1 MKLKRW
7 LRRRVEKL
15 MDVGYRRK
23 LKRCRRHSYTDW
35 INWTEEEDGTD
46 GQADGQAGGRADS
59 PAEKGE
65 DPVLLSF
72 DAGTWAENAMERM
85 RKFFAENPGVLLAY
99 GDEDV
104 KDGKGGYKTPWLKP
118 CWSPDSYLCRDYL
131 GSAVAVSRKLY
142 DRLEPGDPEEEKR
155 CHDRLVR
162 LAGGFERGCGAIAH
176 VDGIFFHR
184 ESGWKSPALDYTWLR
199 EKPQTAAAQ
208 AAETRAAGMRTG
220 NGGGERP
227 EVSVIIPSKDNA
239 AVLKRCLETLT
250 QTVETACY
258 EILVVDN
265 GSCEKARKEIAEELE
280 KLKAE
285 QAGRGGCL
293 RDARY
298 LYQPMEFNFSHMCNV
313 GAQAAAGS
321 LLLFLNDDTES
332 VERGWLEKMAEK
344 ACMPWVG
351 AVGYKLLYPDGKRI
365 QHAGVVNVTAGPT
378 HKLRYLEDGAY
389 YDGRGAGVWNVLSV
403 TGACLMLR
411 REAFAEAG
419 GFCEQLRV
427 AFNDIDLCFQLYEL
441 GYHNVVINTGYLL
454 HHESLSRGYDET
466 AEESRRL
473 QGELCR
479 LFDRHPKLKSRDP
492 YYHIWL
498 SGNVTDSS
506 VRPIVEKGAPVPDV
520 REYRPA
526 EDLRDFRRDDCLL
539 LRVEAADAKR
549 VQGYAVVQ
557 GSDNVSFAKRLLF
570 REEGAQE
577 KLYCMDFTGQFR
589 PDLEIDMCGR
599 DNVAL
604 CGFSVKFA
612 RPLPPGEYRVG
623 VAAKDKLSRTALVNW
638 SGCTIRV

>member
-1 MKLKRW
+1 MKLKKW

-15 MDVGYRRK
+15 MDVEYRRK
-23 LKRCRRHSYTDW
+23 VKRCRRHSYTDW
-35 INWTEEEDGTD
+35 INWTEETD
-46 GQADGQAGGRADS
+46 EAEGQEQAKGQAES
-59 PAEKGE
+59 PAAKGRE
-65 DPVLLSF
+65 PVLLSF
-72 DAGTWAENAMERM
+72 GKGAWAGNAVQRME
-85 RKFFAENPGVLLAY
+85 KFFAENPEVLLAY

-142 DRLEPGDPEEEKR
+142 DRLEPGDLEEEKR
-155 CHDRLVR
+155 CHDRLVE
-162 LAGGFERGCGAIAH
+162 LAGGFERGCSSIAH
-176 VDGIFFHR
+176 VEGIFFHR
-184 ESGWKSPALDYTWLR
+184 ESGWNSPALDYAWRR
-199 EKPQTAAAQ
+199 EQPQTAAAQ
-208 AAETRAAGMRTG
+208 ATEPLAAGTQTG
-220 NGGGERP
+220 KRDGGRP

-239 AVLKRCLETLT
+239 AVLKRCLETLCR
-250 QTVETACY
+250 TAVSVSY

-280 KLKAE
+280 QLKAGRV
-285 QAGRGGCL
+285 QRGGCL
-293 RDARY
+293 WDARY

-332 VERGWLEKMAEK
+332 VECGWLEKMAEK
-344 ACMPWVG
+344 ARMPWVG

-466 AEESRRL
+466 AEDSRRL
-473 QGELCR
+473 QGELCM
-479 LFDRHPKLKSRDP
+479 LFDRRPKLKSRDP

-498 SGNVTDSS
+498 SGNVVDSS

-520 REYRPA
+520 REYRPV
-526 EDLRDFRRDDCLL
+526 EDLGDFRRDDCLM
-539 LRVEAADAKR
+539 LRVERADAKR

-557 GSDNVSFAKRLLF
+557 GSDNVCFSKRLLF

-589 PDLEIDMCGR
+589 PDLEIDMCGK

-604 CGFSVKFA
+604 SGFSVKFA
-612 RPLPPGEYRVG
+612 RPLPPGDYRVG
-623 VAAKDKLSRTALVNW
+623 VVAKDKLSRTVLVNW
-638 SGCTIRV
+638 SGCTISV

>member
-7 LRRRVEKL
+7 LRQRVEKL
-15 MDVGYRRK
+15 MDLEYRRK
-23 LKRCRRHSYTDW
+23 VKRCKRHSYTDW
-35 INWTEEEDGTD
+35 INWTEEKDETGEQTPN
-46 GQADGQAGGRADS
+46 
-59 PAEKGE
+59 PAETGE

-72 DAGTWAENAMERM
+72 GEGSWAGNAAERIRE
-85 RKFFAENPGVLLAY
+85 FFAEHPGVLLVY
-99 GDEDV
+99 GDEDI

-131 GSAVAVSRKLY
+131 GSAVAVDRRLY
-142 DRLEPGDPEEEKR
+142 DRLTLEEREDERR
-155 CHDRLVR
+155 CHDRLVE
-162 LAGGFERGCGAIAH
+162 LAGGFQRGCAAIAH
-176 VDGIFFHR
+176 VEGILFHR
-184 ESGWKSPALDYTWLR
+184 ESGWNSPALAYAWLR
-199 EKPQTAAAQ
+199 EKTASAEAALK
-208 AAETRAAGMRTG
+208 G
-220 NGGGERP
+220 P

-239 AVLKRCLETLT
+239 AVLKRCLETLSRT
-250 QTVETACY
+250 TGSVSY

-265 GSCEKARKEIAEELE
+265 GSDREAREEIAAELE
-280 KLKAE
+280 KLKTDRE
-285 QAGRGGCL
+285 GRGDL

-332 VERGWLEKMAEK
+332 VESGWLENMAEK
-344 ACMPWVG
+344 ARRPWVG

-389 YDGRGAGVWNVLSV
+389 YDGRGAGVWNVLAV

-419 GFCEQLRV
+419 GFCEGLRV

-473 QGELCR
+473 QGELVT

-498 SGNVTDSS
+498 SGNVLDSS
-506 VRPIVEKGAPVPDV
+506 IRPIVEKGAPVPDV
-520 REYRPA
+520 RAFEPM
-526 EDLRDFRRDDCLL
+526 EDLGNYRRDECLM
-539 LRVEAADAKR
+539 LRVEKADAAR

-557 GSDNVSFAKRLLF
+557 GSDNVSFTKRLLF
-570 REEGAQE
+570 REEGAGG
-577 KLYCMDFTGQFR
+577 KLYCMNFRGQFR
-589 PDLEIDMCGR
+589 PDLEIEMCGR

-604 CGFSVKFA
+604 CGFSVKFD

-623 VAAKDKLSRTALVNW
+623 VLAKDKLSRTALVNW
-638 SGCTIRV
+638 SGCTIKT